1 MGCAASS
8 VDWRTHYPAWVHQSA
23 GCMFLG
29 PEHVVV
35 GLQRTRSSE
44 VRISGLG
51 GKREAE
57 ESWYETAIRETVE
70 ELFHV
75 SEIPAALLDAL
86 AKLQP
91 LDVLFQTRA
100 GYVCIVYNI
109 QDLPVFLRICRRFL
123 QSSPLYPTFPTSI
136 ASLLL
141 DRRIAV
147 DAEVLQL
154 LLWPYRVGQRQFRI
168 SRDLV
173 KDLKQVRNIFGNPA
187 G

>member
-8 VDWRTHYPAWVHQSA
+8 VDWRSQYPTWEHRSA
-23 GCMFLG
+23 GCMFLS
-29 PEHVVV
+29 PEHVIV
-35 GLQRTRSSE
+35 GLQRSRTSE

-51 GKREAE
+51 GKREAD

-75 SEIPAALLDAL
+75 SEIPTALLDAL

-91 LDVLFQTRA
+91 LDVLCQRRA
-100 GYVCIVYNI
+100 AYVCIVYNM

-141 DRRIAV
+141 GRCIIV
-147 DAEVLQL
+147 QAEVLQL
-154 LLWPYRVGQRQFRI
+154 ILWPYRVGQRQFRI

-173 KDLKQVRNIFGNPA
+173 KDLARVQNIFGNPA